1 MVHIE
6 ELRLAPENSLE
17 LNERAIRRKDNEG
30 FVYQAYCGYLPARNE
45 QELITKI
52 NIIIF
57 INRQNC
63 ELMMEV
69 YAKSL
74 QLMPLGNRK
83 RLVWKN
89 ILANKV
95 CKTLIA
101 SESVLAEQLKELGYD
116 IDKVTLL
123 K

>member
-30 FVYQAYCGYLPARNE
+30 FIYQAYCGYLPARNE

>member
-17 LNERAIRRKDNEG
+17 LNKRAIRRKDNEG
-30 FVYQAYCGYLPARNE
+30 FIYQAYCGYLPARNE

-52 NIIIF
+52 NIIVF
-57 INRQNC
+57 IDRQNC
-63 ELMMEV
+63 ELIMEV
-69 YAKSL
+69 YAKSY

-83 RLVWKN
+83 RLVWKH
-89 ILANKV
+89 IWANKV

-101 SESVLAEQLKELGYD
+101 SENVLAEQLKELGYD
-116 IDKVTLL
+116 INKVTLL

>member
-1 MVHIE
+1 MVKIE

-17 LNERAIRRKDNEG
+17 MNERAIRRSDNKN
-30 FVYQAYCGYLPARNE
+30 FIYQAYCGYLPARNE

-57 INRQNC
+57 INRTC
-63 ELMMEV
+63 ELMMDV
-69 YAKSL
+69 YAKSY

>member
-57 INRQNC
+57 IDRRNC

-116 IDKVTLL
+116 IDKVMLL

>member
-1 MVHIE
+1 MVHTE

-17 LNERAIRRKDNEG
+17 LNERAIRREDNEG

-74 QLMPLGNRK
+74 QRTPFGK
-83 RLVWKN
+83 RQRLAWKN
-89 ILANKV
+89 IWKNAV
-95 CKTLIA
+95 CKTSTA
-101 SESVLAEQLKELGYD
+101 SNNVLAEQLKELGYD
-116 IDKVTLL
+116 IKKITLL